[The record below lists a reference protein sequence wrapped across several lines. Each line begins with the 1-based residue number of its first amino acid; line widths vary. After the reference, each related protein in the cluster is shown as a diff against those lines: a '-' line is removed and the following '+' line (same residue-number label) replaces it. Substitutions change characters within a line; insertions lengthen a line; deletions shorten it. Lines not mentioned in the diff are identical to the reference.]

1 MAKLITETDFRNYK
15 VITEDSHDKPKT
27 IKLKGIYI
35 QANKENGNNRIY
47 DYDMMKPEVD
57 TFVKNYVNQGR
68 ALGQLEH
75 PDYAEINPNEAAI
88 RIISLKDTG
97 NHEWEGESIVLAS
110 DPKFGIRGTP
120 KGDIL
125 ASLLQYGTK
134 VGFSTRGIGDV
145 QEDDNEDDD
154 APKYVTNYHL
164 CTIDCVVNP
173 SIGLFCDSNGNRCV
187 NGILESK
194 DFMINTHGEYMEHN
208 YHKFEKSISKLPRL
222 TEEKNKKVA
231 KAVCEFLDS
240 LII

>member
-1 MAKLITETDFRNYK
+1 MAKLITETDFRKYK
-15 VITEDSHDKPKT
+15 VIMEDSTSDKPKT
-27 IKLKGIYI
+27 IKLRGIYI
-35 QANKENGNNRIY
+35 QCDKENGNNRIY

-57 TFVKNYVNQGR
+57 SFITDYVNQGR

-88 RIISLKDTG
+88 RITSLKDTG
-97 NHEWEGESIVLAS
+97 NNSWTGESIVLAS
-110 DPKFGIRGTP
+110 DPKHGIKGTP

-125 ASLLQYGTK
+125 ASLIQYGTK
-134 VGFSTRGIGDV
+134 VGFSTRGVGDV
-145 QEDDNEDDD
+145 QEDDDSDMP
-154 APKYVTNYHL
+154 AKVTNYHL

-194 DFMINTHGEYMEHN
+194 DFMINTHGDIMEHN
-208 YHKFEKSISKLPRL
+208 YHRFEKKLSKLPRL

-231 KAVCEFLDS
+231 RAVREFLDS
-240 LII
+240 LVL